1 MDGKRFIANVKG
13 VGIKSV
19 AREYYMSAKSDELTG
34 GSWSTEIPNLG
45 DNKYLW
51 YRDKFTLTNGTV
63 ATTTPICDGAWEAI
77 YNIYDINENITSYVA
92 DVEAL
97 KTEVQPITRGGT
109 GATSVAAARLAL
121 GIDNDFTKLSPD
133 DVESDEYYAWEKAGN
148 GFMTFGGYSD
158 SQYSQ
163 ITVPDQDVSGVLVNY
178 LNGWEGQIVGGS
190 WYKIYQLFL
199 SDTGVWYRKINYSQT
214 GTWVKLSFSKENI
227 SLTRNSDMVP
237 SDSTYTCY
245 YVKSEKRVYFRGY
258 VAARSNKTYSSGT
271 AILLWTVPEG
281 YRPGVRHALAVNN
294 GGSVVGQSYVG
305 ADGKIILTARGGDIT
320 FSNVIHITGWWDVE

>member
-97 KTEVQPITRGGT
+97 KTEVQPIERGGT
-109 GATSVAAARLAL
+109 GATSVATARGNLGLGYTSGALPITSGGTGAETAADAL
-121 GIDNDFTKLSPD
+121 ENLGAASKEHTH
-133 DVESDEYYAWEKAGN
+133 
-148 GFMTFGGYSD
+148 TFGEVLLSGANWQMDETKTITNISNYTLYLIKFDSYTYPLVGVRYGTRISAIGGYASEND
-158 SQYSQ
+158 DHQRILIASFM
-163 ITVPDQDVSGVLVNY
+163 INGTKVNY
-178 LNGWEGQIVGGS
+178 LSALLAHKNSGNHGS
-190 WYKIYQLFL
+190 WV
-199 SDTGVWYRKINYSQT
+199 G
-214 GTWVKLSFSKENI
+214 
-227 SLTRNSDMVP
+227 P
-237 SDSTYTCY
+237 
-245 YVKSEKRVYFRGY
+245 
-258 VAARSNKTYSSGT
+258 
-271 AILLWTVPEG
+271 
-281 YRPGVRHALAVNN
+281 AVQYIK
-294 GGSVVGQSYVG
+294 GL
-305 ADGKIILTARGGDIT
+305 I
-320 FSNVIHITGWWDVE
+320 